1 MSWDRLRAWGTSGRA
16 PPQEV
21 VCTPARGGFWLLE
34 DELELREEG
43 GRALQEDVCSMYV
56 GSEAEHGVAFSGM
69 EVHGG
74 RAQGTGG

>member
-1 MSWDRLRAWGTSGRA
+1 M
-16 PPQEV
+16 
-21 VCTPARGGFWLLE
+21 E